1 MLSDSESELQCMITK
16 LNNVCKEYCMDINV
30 KKTKTFVSNKSGH
43 INCLIMISGSVLEQV
58 SQYKYVGSWAHIL
71 ETFTENLRQISYLR
85 TNFDNI
91 WENTNQT

>member
-16 LNNVCKEYCMDINV
+16 LNNVVWILTSRKLKLLLVISLVISTVLLC
-30 KKTKTFVSNKSGH
+30 
-43 INCLIMISGSVLEQV
+43 MISGSVLEQV

-71 ETFTENLRQISYLR
+71 KTFTENLRQISYVR
-85 TNFDNI
+85 TIFDNI